1 MKRSITTIFFCI
13 AMLTGCATQTIYIN
27 GKGGKLTKDEMQTFF
42 VSGIGQTQTI
52 DAAATC
58 GSADK
63 VVKVEREYG
72 FVNYLLGLVTLG
84 IYTPYDARI
93 YCKQKNLKTFA
104 DTKNLHQLQVFLP

>member
-1 MKRSITTIFFCI
+1 MKRSFTTIFFCI

-27 GKGGKLTKDEMQTFF
+27 GKGGNLTKDEMQTFF

-63 VVKVEREYG
+63 VVKVEREYSFG
-72 FVNYLLGLVTLG
+72 NYFIGLVTLG
-84 IYTPYDARI
+84 IYTPYNARI
-93 YCKQKNLKTFA
+93 FCK
-104 DTKNLHQLQVFLP
+104 